1 MTRKTK
7 RAAGG
12 LLLTAALLA
21 GMAAPAAPASEAK
34 VKSPKLSTKSMKLT
48 VGKTKTIKIKNSKK
62 KAVWSIKSGKKYVSL
77 IKKKASRVSVKGKRK
92 GKAVILAKVAGKK
105 LTCRVT
111 VKGKST
117 PGQTAPPSAS
127 IKPNVHAHQSPGP
140 SATTEPTSTPEQSP
154 VSSAPTEP
162 TTTPGQSPGPSAPTG
177 ENPTNTP
184 QAFSYDGLDTSWI
197 DAEKPMVAFTFDD
210 GPVGNADTDTS
221 MIIQSALKKYNAHAT
236 FFYIGGNINT
246 EGKEAEIKQ
255 AIANGF
261 EIGNHSWGWGALN
274 KLTAEAVKE
283 SVDDTNTKLKELSG
297 FENFLFRAPNLAIS
311 DTMKST
317 IQAPFINCAT
327 DSKDWNNAT
336 TEQIIENVKKA
347 KDGDIVLMHETQKNT
362 AAAIEELLKYFTD
375 KGWQV
380 VSVSELFAVRQSQLL
395 TGQVYYNCPKQ

>member
-1 MTRKTK
+1 MTKKAK
-7 RAAGG
+7 RAAVG
-12 LLLTAALLA
+12 LLLTAALVA
-21 GMAAPAAPASEAK
+21 GMTAPAAAPASEAK
-34 VKSPKLSTKSMKLT
+34 EKTPKLSTKSMKLT
-48 VGKTKTIKIKNSKK
+48 MGKTKTIKIKNSKK

-105 LTCRVT
+105 LTCKVT

-117 PGQTAPPSAS
+117 PGQSATPLPS
-127 IKPNVHAHQSPGP
+127 IKPNVHAHQSPVP

-154 VSSAPTEP
+154 VSSAPT
-162 TTTPGQSPGPSAPTG
+162 G

-184 QAFSYDGLDTSWI
+184 QVFSYDGLDTSWI
-197 DAEKPMVAFTFDD
+197 DVEKPMVAFTFDD

-246 EGKEAEIKQ
+246 EGREAEIKQ

-261 EIGNHSWGWGALN
+261 EIGNHSWGWNSLN
-274 KLTAEAVKE
+274 KINVTVEAIKK
-283 SVDDTNTKLKELSG
+283 SVEDTNTKLKELSG
-297 FENFLFRAPNLAIS
+297 YENFLFRAPNLDIGN
-311 DTMKST
+311 TMKST

-347 KDGDIVLMHETQKNT
+347 KDGDIVLMHETQENT
-362 AAAIEELLKYFTD
+362 AEAIEELLKYFTE

-380 VSVSELFAVRQSQLL
+380 VSVSELFAVRQSQLF